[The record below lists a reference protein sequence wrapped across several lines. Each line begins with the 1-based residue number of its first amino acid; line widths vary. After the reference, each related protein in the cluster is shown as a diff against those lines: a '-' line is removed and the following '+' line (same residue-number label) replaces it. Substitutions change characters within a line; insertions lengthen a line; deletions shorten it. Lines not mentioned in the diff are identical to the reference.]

1 MPRKTTKASS
11 AEQGGQ
17 PKIPGISVYQRRG
30 RWTFMVYLD
39 KDPLTGKRPSIQG
52 PVFDTDAE
60 AFQAAVLAKAK
71 AEENGGKKL
80 ALPTATVKEVVA
92 GWLVAVK
99 DSVKPSQFANW
110 ETNARAYVYPTIGHL
125 PFRKTD
131 VTVLNAFYS
140 KLSND
145 GRIKPD
151 NNLKM
156 YQYWSKHRDQRDGQG
171 PTSREIAKECG
182 VTIHAAKA
190 AVTRYRRGRVAEAKP
205 TGLARKSIKN
215 IHGMLCLVWIDV
227 IGQGFKVDNATTNA
241 RIPKQPGRRRS
252 RTREATWTVEHL
264 ARWLAFALRDR
275 FYGLW
280 VLEATTGMRR
290 SELAG
295 ADEVRLD
302 REKKILHV
310 HETRV
315 VVNGVAEDSDGKTDA
330 GWRAISLDDFTFEVI
345 CRYID
350 MLHEEAKK
358 HGKGYANP
366 GKLAVWPDGKLVHP
380 DTLTRRFNKLVDL
393 AGVPKI
399 RLHDVR
405 HAYVTLARIL
415 GVNRKILADRV
426 GHANETVTDTVY
438 THVSVGHDRE
448 LADKLGGAILEALK
462 EAASAEL
469 MKELEESL
477 KFAAAAAEVYQ
488 RGELVA
494 A

>member
-1 MPRKTTKASS
+1 MPTQTTKASK
-11 AEQGGQ
+11 AKPDGQ
-17 PKIPGISVYQRRG
+17 PKIPGISVYQRLN
-30 RWTFMVYLD
+30 RWTYMLYLD
-39 KDPLTGKRPSIQG
+39 ADPLTLKRPRIQG
-52 PVFDTDAE
+52 PLFDTNTE
-60 AFQAAVLAKAK
+60 AFEAAVLAKAK

-80 ALPTATVKEVVA
+80 ALPTATVKEVVTE
-92 GWLVAVK
+92 WLTAVK
-99 DSVKPSQFANW
+99 DTVKPSQYANW
-110 ETNARAYVYPTIGHL
+110 ETNARAYVYPLIGHH
-125 PFRKTD
+125 PFRKVD

-140 KLSND
+140 KLANN

-156 YQYWSKHRDQRDGQG
+156 YQFWSKHRDQRDGQG
-171 PTSREIAKECG
+171 PTSRQVAQACG
-182 VTIHAAKA
+182 VTIHASKA
-190 AVTRYRRGRVAEAKP
+190 ALTRFRRGRVAEAKP

-241 RIPKQPGRRRS
+241 RIPRQPGRRRS
-252 RTREATWTVEHL
+252 KTREATWTVEHL

-275 FYGLW
+275 FFGLW
-280 VLEATTGMRR
+280 MLEATTGMRR

-315 VVNGVAEDSDGKTDA
+315 VVNGRAEDSDGKTDA
-330 GWRAISLDDFTFEVI
+330 GWRAISLDDFTFEVV

-350 MLHEEAKK
+350 MLHKEAKEY
-358 HGKGYANP
+358 GPGYANP

-380 DTLTRRFNKLVDL
+380 DTLTRRFNALVDL

-405 HAYVTLARIL
+405 HAYVTLARIV

-462 EAASAEL
+462 EAAGTELMAEL
-469 MKELEESL
+469 EASLTSELEA
-477 KFAAAAAEVYQ
+477 KV
-488 RGELVA
+488 
-494 A
+494 